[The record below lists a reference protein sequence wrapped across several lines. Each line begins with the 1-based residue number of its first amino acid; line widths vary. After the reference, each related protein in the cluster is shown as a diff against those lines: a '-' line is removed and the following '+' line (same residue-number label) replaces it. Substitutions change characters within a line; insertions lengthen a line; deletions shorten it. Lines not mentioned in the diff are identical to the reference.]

1 MLDTVSSQA
10 KAYVY
15 STLSGDP
22 SLLALLPGGLHQM
35 YAPEPNDIRIDLG
48 PHILYFVGGFMRER
62 FRQYRV
68 QVVMLVVVPNGTYTL
83 DSEQVGMVE
92 YSERILDKLAELFER
107 QPGSGEMAQNFQVS
121 LVPSSGYIMWQVIT
135 EVPVV
140 KRA

>member
-35 YAPEPNDIRIDLG
+35 YAPEPSDIRIDLG

-107 QPGSGEMAQNFQVS
+107 KPGSGEMAQNFQVS